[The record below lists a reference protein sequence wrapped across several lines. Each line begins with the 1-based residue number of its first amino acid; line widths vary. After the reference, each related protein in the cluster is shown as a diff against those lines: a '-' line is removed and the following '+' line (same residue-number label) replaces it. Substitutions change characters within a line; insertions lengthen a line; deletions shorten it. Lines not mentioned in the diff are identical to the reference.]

1 MSAQKNNNS
10 PKPADKKKQ
19 ILIGVICVIVLLNVM
34 WTVMQNK
41 FTPKLDEFKKEV
53 NTAIAALDERI
64 TKIEKGGFTD
74 VENIRAEFES
84 LKQISTS
91 LSERLTQSLKS
102 EEEQLES
109 LEAQVKAQRE
119 RVEAMKKLAK

>member
-53 NTAIAALDERI
+53 NTAIAALDARI

>member
-64 TKIEKGGFTD
+64 TKIEKSGFTD
-74 VENIRAEFES
+74 VENIKAEF
-84 LKQISTS
+84 
-91 LSERLTQSLKS
+91 
-102 EEEQLES
+102 
-109 LEAQVKAQRE
+109 
-119 RVEAMKKLAK
+119 